1 MKTKLLPKGIF
12 KIKTPDGEVSGKYSM
27 YAIDAFCNAN
37 GIDSYMNLVDKI
49 ANGMSLGQYADLVR
63 YALNDYDRDKE
74 KYTKADVMDMI
85 DEVFDSVNDAEFVAL
100 INHFVGRI
108 ADLGVKAEIET
119 NAEGE
124 AEKKS

>member
-1 MKTKLLPKGIF
+1 MKTKLLPKGIL

-63 YALNDYDRDKE
+63 YALNDYDRDKA
-74 KYTKADVMDMI
+74 KYSRADVMDMI

>member
-1 MKTKLLPKGIF
+1 MKTKLQPKGIF
-12 KIKTPDGEVSGKYSM
+12 KIETPDGEVSGKYSM

-37 GIDSYMNLVDKI
+37 GIDSYMDLLNRI

-63 YALNDYDRDKE
+63 HALNDYDRDKE
-74 KYTKADVMDMI
+74 KYTKTDVMDMI
-85 DEVFDSVNDAEFVAL
+85 DEVFDSVNDPEFVAL

-119 NAEGE
+119 KDDGE